1 MAIEIQNNALSIID
15 GVDIQ
20 QIAGAMQNIA
30 KFQAIVQKTL
40 KQNHDF
46 GVIPGTPKPTLLKPG
61 AEKILMLLGLT
72 SEYDILEKVEDY
84 EKEIFAYTV
93 KCTLLKGNM
102 KVTEG
107 LGSCNSKEDKYRW
120 RWVYEDDL
128 PPGADKESLKKKT
141 YGNTVKYRVEND
153 DICSQ
158 ANTILKMAKK
168 RAQVDAT
175 LTVAALSEI
184 FTQDIEDMDLSG
196 NPTEATYT
204 QKVDDPADYV
214 VTFGKHRGKR
224 LGDIPTDYVE
234 WLAKNANEESLR
246 EYANQVLS
254 NAGKNKS
261 DKNEDKSKGEKKAS
275 KKPAPN
281 VSSESM
287 ADHFAYVGWEQLC
300 EYGDMP

>member
-93 KCTLLKGNM
+93 KCVLTKGGH

-120 RWVYEDDL
+120 RWVYENDL
-128 PPGADKESLKKKT
+128 PPGADKESLKKKV
-141 YGNTVKYRVEND
+141 YGDTTKYRIEND

-168 RAQVDAT
+168 RAQIDAT

-184 FTQDIEDMDLSG
+184 FTQDIEDMDIQG
-196 NPTEATYT
+196 NPTENTYNP
-204 QKVDDPADYV
+204 KVDDPADIV
-214 VTFGKHRGKR
+214 LTFGKHKGKK
-224 LGDIPTDYVE
+224 LGDVPTDYVE
-234 WLAKNANEESLR
+234 WLADKANDRWMRDAAKELLSRPLPGQEVIDIPEEDIPL
-246 EYANQVLS
+246 
-254 NAGKNKS
+254 
-261 DKNEDKSKGEKKAS
+261 DD
-275 KKPAPN
+275 AP
-281 VSSESM
+281 
-287 ADHFAYVGWEQLC
+287 F
-300 EYGDMP
+300 

>member
-20 QIAGAMQNIA
+20 QVTGAMQNIA
-30 KFQAIVQKTL
+30 KFQAIVRKTL

-61 AEKILMLLGLT
+61 AEKILMLFGLT

-141 YGNTVKYRVEND
+141 YGNTVKYRAEND

-168 RAQVDAT
+168 RALIDAT

-196 NPTEATYT
+196 KPTEASYT

-234 WLAKNANEESLR
+234 WLKINARDERLRDAAKKLLAQQTTSLDDVPPEEGYPP
-246 EYANQVLS
+246 EYY
-254 NAGKNKS
+254 S
-261 DKNEDKSKGEKKAS
+261 DGEDCPRFPE
-275 KKPAPN
+275 PP
-281 VSSESM
+281 E
-287 ADHFAYVGWEQLC
+287 EQ
-300 EYGDMP
+300 EPF

>member
-1 MAIEIQNNALSIID
+1 MAIEIQNHTLSIID

-20 QIAGAMQNIA
+20 QIAETMQNIA
-30 KFQAIVQKTL
+30 RFQAVVQKTL

-84 EKEIFAYTV
+84 DKEIFAYTV

-107 LGSCNSKEDKYRW
+107 LGSCNSKEYKYRW
-120 RWVYEDDL
+120 RWVYEDEL
-128 PPGADKESLKKKT
+128 PPGADKESLEKKT
-141 YGNTVKYRVEND
+141 YGNTVKYKIEND

-168 RAQVDAT
+168 RAQIDAT

-184 FTQDIEDMDLSG
+184 FTQDLEDMDIQG
-196 NPTEATYT
+196 NPTENSYHP
-204 QKVDDPADYV
+204 KVDTPADIV
-214 VTFGKHRGKR
+214 LTFGKHKGKK

-234 WLAKNANEESLR
+234 WLAEKAKDQWLRDAAKKMLESEKNPEIDSEDSTEVDGIEFDEIPLPEE
-246 EYANQVLS
+246 
-254 NAGKNKS
+254 
-261 DKNEDKSKGEKKAS
+261 
-275 KKPAPN
+275 P
-281 VSSESM
+281 
-287 ADHFAYVGWEQLC
+287 F
-300 EYGDMP
+300 